1 MAELVIKD
9 ALSFLVAFVIVT
21 IITPYVQKKSIELG
35 FVDRPNPRKIH
46 STPIPVTGGIAL
58 FFAFFIS
65 QFLIRG
71 FSKEF
76 LGFFIASCL
85 ILAIGLLDDW
95 YKSQGKELS
104 ALPKFIVQIL
114 ACSIVFFMGI
124 QIEGITNPFTHKFIS
139 FPVWFQYIATV
150 IWLFGVTTVIN
161 FIDGIDGLAAGITT
175 ISGTTLFFV
184 ALMNLS
190 IISTAKVSTYMAAAL
205 VGVSSAFLIFNRH
218 PAKIFMGDSGAT
230 FLGFVLGTIA
240 VEGTFKVATVVS
252 LIVPILTLGL
262 PIFDNLF
269 VIFKRIKEGK
279 PIYQA
284 DRSQVHFRL
293 LEAGLNQKQTVLFLY
308 LVSICFSL
316 TSLII
321 MLLARR

>member
-1 MAELVIKD
+1 
-9 ALSFLVAFVIVT
+9 
-21 IITPYVQKKSIELG
+21 
-35 FVDRPNPRKIH
+35 
-46 STPIPVTGGIAL
+46 
-58 FFAFFIS
+58 
-65 QFLIRG
+65 
-71 FSKEF
+71 
-76 LGFFIASCL
+76 
-85 ILAIGLLDDW
+85 
-95 YKSQGKELS
+95 
-104 ALPKFIVQIL
+104 
-114 ACSIVFFMGI
+114 
-124 QIEGITNPFTHKFIS
+124 
-139 FPVWFQYIATV
+139 VWFQYIATV

-175 ISGTTLFFV
+175 ISGTTLYFV

-190 IISTAKVSTYMAAAL
+190 IISTARVSTYMAAAL
-205 VGVSSAFLIFNRH
+205 VGVASAFLIFNRH
-218 PAKIFMGDSGAT
+218 PARIFMGDSGAT

-279 PIYQA
+279 PIYKA
-284 DRSQVHFRL
+284 DKSQVHFRL

>member
-1 MAELVIKD
+1 MTGLLIKD
-9 ALSFLVAFVIVT
+9 VFAFLISFFTVILV
-21 IITPYVQKKSIELG
+21 TPYIQKKSIEIG
-35 FVDRPNPRKIH
+35 FVDKPNPRKIH
-46 STPIPVTGGIAL
+46 LYPIPVTGGIGL
-58 FFAFFIS
+58 FIAFFVS
-65 QFLIRG
+65 QFIIRG

-76 LGFFIASCL
+76 LGFFLASIL
-85 ILAIGLLDDW
+85 ILGIGLVDDW
-95 YKSQGKELS
+95 YKSQGKDFG
-104 ALPKFIVQIL
+104 AFPKFIVQIL

-139 FPVWFQYIATV
+139 FPIWFQYIATV
-150 IWLFGVTTVIN
+150 VWLFGVTTVIN

-175 ISGTTLFFV
+175 ISGATLYFV

-190 IISTAKVSTYMAAAL
+190 IISTARISTYMAAAL
-205 VGVSSAFLIFNRH
+205 VGISSAFLIFNRH

-230 FLGFVLGTIA
+230 FLGFVLATIA

-269 VIFKRIKEGK
+269 VIIKRIKEGK
-279 PIYQA
+279 PIYKA
-284 DRSQVHFRL
+284 DKSQVHFRL
-293 LEAGLNQKQTVLFLY
+293 LAAGLNQKQTVLFLY

-321 MLLARR
+321 MLLSRR